1 MSVFAC
7 ICASTFIFIVQTV
20 RNTHTHTHTN
30 IGEKENKFGAKI
42 RLDKIAMRIL
52 LKLNKTQ

>member
-20 RNTHTHTHTN
+20 RNTHTHTN